1 MEVILLKD
9 VKSLGKQGERVKVAD
24 GYARNFLF
32 PQGIAKEMNAQAQAE
47 FKNREAAKQ
56 HKIDVAK
63 ATAEKAAKALN
74 GKNIR
79 IHAKAGANGKLF
91 GSVTAKDVS
100 EAIKAQTGID
110 IDKKKI
116 SVEDIKT
123 YGTYECQIKLYQGI
137 SASLYAVVGE

>member
-9 VKSLGKQGERVKVAD
+9 VKSLGKRGERVKVAD
-24 GYARNFLF
+24 GYARNYLF
-32 PQGIAKEMNAQAQAE
+32 PQGIAKEMNAQAQTE

-56 HKIDVAK
+56 HKIEVAK
-63 ATAEKAAKALN
+63 STAEKAAKALN

-79 IHAKAGANGKLF
+79 VHAKAGANGKLF

-116 SVEDIKT
+116 SVDDIKT
-123 YGTYECQIKLYQGI
+123 YGTYECQIRLYQGI
-137 SASLYAVVGE
+137 SASVYAVVGE

>member
-47 FKNREAAKQ
+47 FRNREASKQ
-56 HKIDVAK
+56 HKIEVAK
-63 ATAEKAAKALN
+63 ATADKAAKALD

-79 IHAKAGANGKLF
+79 VHAKAGSNGKLF
-91 GSVTAKDVS
+91 GSVTAKDIS
-100 EAIKAQTGID
+100 EAIKKQTGID

-123 YGTYECQIKLYQGI
+123 YGTYECNIKLYQGVT
-137 SASLYAVVGE
+137 ATLYAVVGE